1 VTPQQAVQH
10 LLDGGVFTFEQA
22 QTVMRSI
29 MQGEATPVQIG
40 ALLVLLRQRRE
51 SVQEI
56 AGFASVMREKAAAV
70 ETPTGVVLDTCGT
83 GGDATGTFNIST
95 LAGLVVAAGGV
106 CVAKHGN
113 RSVSSKVGSADLLE
127 GLGVRLELAPGQ
139 VSACLRQTGF
149 GFMFAPQ
156 HHRAMKHAVVP
167 RRDLGVRTVFN
178 ILGPLTN
185 PAAATHQVLGV
196 YDAQLTATLAEVLGI
211 LGVQRAMVVHGEDG
225 VDEISTT
232 GPTRIAE
239 LQHGVVTERMLQLSD
254 VGVTPCRLSQLQG
267 GDLAENM
274 RIANSVLDGTPG
286 PHCDA
291 VALNAAAGLVVAG
304 RTKDLR
310 GGYRQAVDLLSSGAV
325 RRKLAEVAQFTQQ
338 AQAE

>member
-1 VTPQQAVQH
+1 MTPQQAVQH
-10 LLDGGVFTFEQA
+10 LLDGGMFTFAQA
-22 QTVMRSI
+22 QDVMRCI
-29 MQGEATPVQIG
+29 MEGEATPVQIG
-40 ALLVLLRQRRE
+40 AMLVLLRQRRE

-56 AGFASVMREKAAAV
+56 AGFASVMRQKAAAV
-70 ETPTGVVLDTCGT
+70 TTPEGVVLDTCGT
-83 GGDATGTFNIST
+83 GGDGSGTFNIST
-95 LAGLVVAAGGV
+95 LAGLVVAAAGV

-127 GLGVRLELAPGQ
+127 GLGVHLELTAEQ
-139 VSACLRQTGF
+139 VSACLRETGF
-149 GFMFAPQ
+149 GFMFAPL

-167 RRDLGVRTVFN
+167 RRELAVRTVFN

-239 LQHGVVTERMLQLSD
+239 LQHGVVSERMLQLAD
-254 VGVTPCRLSQLQG
+254 VGITPCSLSQLQG

-274 RIANSVLDGTPG
+274 RIANSVLEGTPG
-286 PHCDA
+286 PYCDA

-304 RTKDLR
+304 RTDDLR
-310 GGYRQAVDLLSSGAV
+310 GGYEQAVDLLSTGAV
-325 RRKLAEVAQFTQQ
+325 RRKLTEVTQFTKR
-338 AQAE
+338 AQSQ

>member
-1 VTPQQAVQH
+1 M
-10 LLDGGVFTFEQA
+10 FTFAQA
-22 QTVMRSI
+22 QEVMRGI
-29 MQGEATPVQIG
+29 MEGVATPVQIG

-70 ETPTGVVLDTCGT
+70 ETPEGVVLDTCGT

-95 LAGLVVAAGGV
+95 LAGLVIAAAGV

-127 GLGVRLELAPGQ
+127 GLGVHLELSPEQ
-139 VSACLRQTGF
+139 VGACLRETGF
-149 GFMFAPQ
+149 GFMFAPR
-156 HHRAMKHAVVP
+156 HHSAMKHAVLP
-167 RRDLGVRTVFN
+167 RRELAVRTVFN

-239 LQHGVVTERMLQLSD
+239 LQHGVVSERMLQLSD
-254 VGVTPCRLSQLQG
+254 VGVTPCELSQLQG
-267 GDLAENM
+267 GDLAENV
-274 RIANSVLDGTPG
+274 RIANSILKGTPG

-304 RTKDLR
+304 RAEDLR
-310 GGYRQAVDLLSSGAV
+310 VGYRQAVELLASGAV
-325 RRKLAEVAQFTQQ
+325 QRKLDEVTQFTQR
-338 AQAE
+338 AKAR